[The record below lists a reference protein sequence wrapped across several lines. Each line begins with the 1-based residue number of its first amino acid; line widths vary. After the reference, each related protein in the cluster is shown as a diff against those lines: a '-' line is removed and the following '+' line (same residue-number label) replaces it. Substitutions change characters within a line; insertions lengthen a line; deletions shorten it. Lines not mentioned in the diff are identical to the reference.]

1 MPTNPI
7 IKSLF
12 NHRSIRKFKPDPIEP
27 EVLETILRCGTR
39 AATASNL
46 QYYSFVV
53 VDDPAKKKAIGF
65 PDVPVAIFAMVDVYR
80 IKRWLETNDTVP
92 LKMEGV
98 NSLFTGMWDALIAL
112 QNVVVAAESL
122 GLGTCYYGVGI
133 RMDVRRHL
141 GVPEYVFAA
150 GLVCIGYPDEDPGLR
165 SRLPLE
171 AVVHRNGYHIPS
183 EDDIRRWYAERERTW
198 DAVQKDKKAKL
209 AEQGIHSIP
218 QAVAAQKFSEQA
230 MKDRSTG
237 IIENLKRAGFD
248 LGVIK

>member
-1 MPTNPI
+1 MPTNPVI
-7 IKSLF
+7 ESLL

-27 EVLETILRCGTR
+27 DVLETILHCGTR

-80 IKRWLETNDTVP
+80 IKRWLELNNTVP
-92 LKMEGV
+92 LKMSGA
-98 NSLFTGMWDALIAL
+98 NALFTGLWDSLIAL
-112 QNVVVAAESL
+112 QNVVVAAESI

-141 GVPEYVFAA
+141 GVPEYVFPA
-150 GLVCIGYPDEDPGLR
+150 GLVCIGYPEEDPGLS
-165 SRLPLE
+165 SRLPLD
-171 AVVHRNGYHIPS
+171 AVVHKNGYRIPS
-183 EDDIRRWYAERERTW
+183 EDDIRRWYAEREKVW
-198 DAVQKDKKAKL
+198 DTVSEEKKAKL
-209 AEQGIHSIP
+209 ADQGIHSIP

-230 MKDRSTG
+230 MKDRSVG
-237 IIENLKRAGFD
+237 IIENLKRAGFV
-248 LGVIK
+248 LG